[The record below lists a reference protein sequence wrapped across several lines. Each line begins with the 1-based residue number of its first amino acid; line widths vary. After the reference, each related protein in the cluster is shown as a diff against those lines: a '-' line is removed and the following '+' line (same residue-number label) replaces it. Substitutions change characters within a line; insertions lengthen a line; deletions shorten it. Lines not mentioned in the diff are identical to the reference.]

1 MSMIRTGLVEKRT
14 HPLEVAYLV
23 LIISTFVV
31 AGAVIFLG
39 GPTSWFHQNK
49 NASFSLLFGAL
60 GVTGVMNLMIAN
72 AYGKIWTK
80 HGPFYRA
87 EHPKLFAVHYSM
99 TVTILLVI
107 VAGVVALLF
116 FLPAL

>member
-1 MSMIRTGLVEKRT
+1 MSMIRTGLVDKRT

-23 LIISTFVV
+23 LIISTFVI

-39 GPTSWFHQNK
+39 GPASWFHQHQ
-49 NASFSLLFGAL
+49 NASFSLLLAAL

-80 HGPFYRA
+80 HGPVYRA
-87 EHPKLFAVHYSM
+87 ENPKLFATYHSM
-99 TVTILLVI
+99 TVTILFAV
-107 VAGVVALLF
+107 VAGIVVLLF